1 MGRKQPKRKQLT
13 YHEMEN
19 ALREMT
25 EWLQQATQR
34 ISNLEYIITSYIEF
48 RKTGKRYNK
57 WMAKQ
62 HEQANKEKEKNH
74 GNKD

>member
-1 MGRKQPKRKQLT
+1 
-13 YHEMEN
+13 MEN
-19 ALREMT
+19 ALRDMT

-57 WMAKQ
+57 WMAKK
-62 HEQANKEKEKNH
+62 HEQTHKAKEKTH
-74 GNKD
+74 DNKD